1 VYQLPPEVRPQL
13 SESHKPALEPAH
25 NELHLHFH
33 GMTPAQVAEAIR
45 QANNK

>member
-13 SESHKPALEPAH
+13 SESRKPALEPAH

-45 QANNK
+45 QANDK